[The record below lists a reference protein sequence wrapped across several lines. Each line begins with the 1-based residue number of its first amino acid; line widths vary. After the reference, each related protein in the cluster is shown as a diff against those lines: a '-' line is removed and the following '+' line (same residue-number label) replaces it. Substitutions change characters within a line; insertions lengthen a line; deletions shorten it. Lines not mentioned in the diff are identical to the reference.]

1 MSVSTVVIKNEV
13 GLHARPAALLVSEVS
28 KYKSNIKIIKNGKE
42 YNPKSI
48 LGVLSM
54 VAKKGDEITIAAE
67 GEDEEAAV
75 LGIKSLIESFAD

>member
-1 MSVSTVVIKNEV
+1 MNSITVFLNNEV

-54 VAKKGDEITIAAE
+54 GAKKGDEITIAAE
-67 GEDEEAAV
+67 GEDEDAAV
-75 LGIKSLIESFAD
+75 CGIKSLIEGFVD